1 MGQIG
6 KSEMETE
13 AEEDVVKSRS
23 YEGRSDIA
31 DKIKPGNATFMQV
44 TSDIPFHLFLTAEES
59 L

>member
-6 KSEMETE
+6 ESEMETE
-13 AEEDVVKSRS
+13 TEEDVVKSKS
-23 YEGRSDIA
+23 YEGRSDTA